1 MHTLVL
7 ASWFMVIPFLADI
20 YIANFRIEKNFYQIT
35 TTATRTIAV
44 KLTRAH
50 REQTSRAR
58 QEQTARARREQTAR
72 ARREQTARARQ
83 EQIARARRD
92 TRNTLIAIRDMHL
105 MTS

>member
-20 YIANFRIEKNFYQIT
+20 YIANFRIET

-50 REQTSRAR
+50 REQTARAR

-72 ARREQTARARQ
+72 ARR